1 MQLRDCAFLFAAL
14 LSGAALAAEPAPRYN
29 VVSLQ
34 ASAQREIP
42 NDLANPTLAVEV
54 NDATPAKVADA
65 VNRSLNDALR
75 VAKQFPSVRASS
87 GNSGSFP
94 IYTRDNQLQGWRGR
108 GELRLESEDFAA
120 LPELIGRLQGS
131 LQLGSL
137 QFSVSP
143 QARRAA
149 ENALISEA
157 IAAFKARADI
167 IRTALGGRGYKLQ
180 SLDVSSGHRPPPVPR
195 VAMAQTMA
203 SSAPVAP
210 PELEA
215 GLSTITV
222 SASGT
227 IEVLE

>member
-1 MQLRDCAFLFAAL
+1 MQPRDCAFLFAAL
-14 LSGAALAAEPAPRYN
+14 LSSAVLASEPAPRYN

-34 ASAQREIP
+34 ASAQREVP
-42 NDLANPTLAVEV
+42 NDLVKATLTVEV
-54 NDATPAKVADA
+54 NDATAAKVGNAL
-65 VNRSLNDALR
+65 NRSLNDALR
-75 VAKQFPSVRASS
+75 TAKQFPSVRASS
-87 GNSGSFP
+87 GNSRTFP
-94 IYTRDNQLQGWRGR
+94 IYTRGNQLQGWRGR

-120 LPELIGRLQGS
+120 LPELIGKLQGS
-131 LQLGSL
+131 LQLGGL

-149 ENALISEA
+149 ENALVTEA

-167 IRTALGGRGYKLQ
+167 IKTALGGRGYKLQ
-180 SLDVSSGHRPPPVPR
+180 SLDVSSGQRPPPVPR
-195 VAMAQTMA
+195 VAMAQ
-203 SSAPVAP
+203 SVSAAPAVAP

-227 IEVLE
+227 IEILE